1 MKERDTMIYLKS
13 WKENLEMRTRLSE
26 TLLKE
31 LGMLKLSNNL
41 ENSMTKLQAAQAS
54 LQKQYNSLQIPDTKV
69 N

>member
-1 MKERDTMIYLKS
+1 MIYLKS